1 MESRRKRCEKMSHP
15 WFSEEGSS
23 RQHKTPCPGSD
34 VKSFIEL
41 TETSQQAH
49 ETSTITIPGRR
60 HLSL

>member
-1 MESRRKRCEKMSHP
+1 MKSRMKGSGKMSHP

-23 RQHKTPCPGSD
+23 RQNKTPCPSSD

-41 TETSQQAH
+41 TEAH
-49 ETSTITIPGRR
+49 ETSAITIPGRR